1 MVNIIKNSELK
12 LYANSDLFKDITD
25 KQKQILIAAI
35 ELFSEKGYANT
46 STKEIAKK
54 AGVAEGNIFSK
65 YNNKQGL
72 LNAII
77 APVIKSILPSAMH
90 DLLDESID
98 HSNLTLDSLI
108 RPLLKNRIIFLQEN
122 AKVLKIFISELLY
135 DKSVV
140 KQLLENIP
148 APYWTALNSTIDTL
162 KEKKLIVSWDNLE
175 ILKVIWSTIGGIVLG
190 YLLFD
195 QSLTKESIE
204 HSADALINALSV

>member
-1 MVNIIKNSELK
+1 MVMIIKKSELK

-25 KQKQILIAAI
+25 KQMQILIASI

-65 YNNKQGL
+65 YTNKRGL
-72 LNAII
+72 LDAII
-77 APVIKSILPSAMH
+77 TPVIKSILPSAMQ
-90 DLLDESID
+90 DLLDESMD
-98 HSNLTLDSLI
+98 PSNLTLDSLI

-140 KQLLENIP
+140 TQLLENAP
-148 APYWTALNSTIDTL
+148 APYWTAINTTIDAL
-162 KEKKLIVSWDNLE
+162 KEKKLIVNWDNLE
-175 ILKVIWSTIGGIVLG
+175 ILKIIWSIIGGIVLG

-195 QSLTKESIE
+195 QPLTKESTD
-204 HSADALINALSV
+204 HSTDALINALSI